1 MISSTI
7 KTQTHATMSP
17 SLPQE
22 RALNGVKMVVDGYFA
37 SWKIELQQMH
47 KQSVNS
53 LGTVTNC

>member
-7 KTQTHATMSP
+7 KTQTHATT
-17 SLPQE
+17 SLSWPQE
-22 RALNGVKMVVDGYFA
+22 RVLDGVTMVADGHFA

-47 KQSVNS
+47 KQSVSS

>member
-7 KTQTHATMSP
+7 KTQTHATTSL
-17 SLPQE
+17 SLPRE
-22 RALNGVKMVVDGYFA
+22 RALDGLKMVVDGHFA

-47 KQSVNS
+47 KQSVSS